1 MPAGDPTADP
11 TADLEDALARLEAQV
26 EALLQ
31 RDRAASDDDL
41 ARVTAE
47 RDALRAAV
55 DAAGERIDHTINAI
69 RTLVEGN
76 GNG

>member
-31 RDRAASDDDL
+31 RDRTASDDDL